1 MARPDDDFI
10 GCISS
15 FRLTLLGVFD
25 PHRLLALEEYF
36 GHQDLGLHAQ
46 VFLGPLEGRPQIGGG
61 GAPTQ
66 ALVSGHVKEAHP
78 LLHVPVHV
86 LSPVVPGLGNKSGCG
101 GGYGQF
107 VTVTQWKLFDFMF
120 VTDGA
125 AGKKILRRLS
135 CLICAVM
142 CLHEFAPLSQSL

>member
-10 GCISS
+10 VCISS
-15 FRLTLLGVFD
+15 FRLTLLCVFD

-36 GHQDLGLHAQ
+36 GHQDLGLHTQ
-46 VFLGPLEGRPQIGGG
+46 VFLRPLEGGPQIGGG

-78 LLHVPVHV
+78 LLHVAVHV
-86 LSPVVPGLGNKSGCG
+86 LSPVVPSLGNNSGGG

-107 VTVTQWKLFDFMF
+107 VTVTKWKLFDFMF
-120 VTDGA
+120 VH
-125 AGKKILRRLS
+125 RWR
-135 CLICAVM
+135 CR
-142 CLHEFAPLSQSL
+142 Q